1 MPILYGTFLLVLGLI
16 IGSFLNVVIFRLPK
30 HESIVYGPSHCM
42 NCNEKIKPYDLIP
55 VLSYLILGGKCR
67 HCGTKISIR
76 YPMIE
81 LLNGLLYLGIF
92 AFFGLTLDSVL
103 MMVFSSTLL
112 VIAMIDFDTMDVYDG
127 TLIVILLLAIIRL
140 ITNISSF
147 PSAILGGLV
156 VSIPLYIIAI
166 LTQGIGGGD
175 VKLMGVAG
183 FFLGIK
189 VTLVGTFLGILMGG
203 LWGVILMLFFKKEGK
218 AMIPFGPFLCFGL
231 YTALLYGVQIADWYL
246 GLIFG

>member
-1 MPILYGTFLLVLGLI
+1 MPILYGAFLLILGLI
-16 IGSFLNVVIFRLPK
+16 FGSFLNVVIYRLPK

-55 VLSYLILGGKCR
+55 ALSYLILGGKCR

-92 AFFGLTLDSVL
+92 TFYGLTLDSLL
-103 MMVFSSTLL
+103 MMAFSSTLL

-127 TLIVILLLAIIRL
+127 TLVVILLLAIIRL

-203 LWGVILMLFFKKEGK
+203 LWGVILMLFYKKAGK
-218 AMIPFGPFLCFGL
+218 AMIPFGPFLCVGM
-231 YTALLYGVQIADWYL
+231 YIALLYGIQIADWYL

>member
-1 MPILYGTFLLVLGLI
+1 MTILYGTLLFIFGLI
-16 IGSFLNVVIFRLPK
+16 IGSFLNVVIYRLPK

-42 NCNEKIKPYDLIP
+42 NCNEKIRPYDLIP
-55 VLSYLILGGKCR
+55 VLSYLVLGGKCR

-81 LLNGLLYLGIF
+81 LLNGFLYLGIF
-92 AFFGLTLDSVL
+92 AFYGLTLDGLL
-103 MMVFSSTLL
+103 MMAFSSTLL
-112 VIAMIDFDTMDVYDG
+112 VIAMIDFDTMDIYDG
-127 TLIVILLLAIIRL
+127 ALIVILLLAIIRL

-203 LWGVILMLFFKKEGK
+203 LWGVILMLFFKKAGK
-218 AMIPFGPFLCFGL
+218 AMIPFGPFLCSGM
-231 YTALLYGVQIADWYL
+231 YIALLYGLPIADWYL

>member
-1 MPILYGTFLLVLGLI
+1 MPILYGTLLLIFGLI
-16 IGSFLNVVIFRLPK
+16 IGSFLNVVIYRLPK

-67 HCGTKISIR
+67 NCGAKISGR

-81 LLNGLLYLGIF
+81 LLNGFLYLGIF
-92 AFFGLTLDSVL
+92 AFFGLTLDSLLL
-103 MMVFSSTLL
+103 MAFSSTLL

-127 TLIVILLLAIIRL
+127 TLIVILLLAIFRL

-183 FFLGIK
+183 FFLGIN

-203 LWGVILMLFFKKEGK
+203 LWGVILMLLFKKEGK
-218 AMIPFGPFLCFGL
+218 AMIPFGPFLCVGM
-231 YTALLYGVQIADWYL
+231 YIALLYGVQIADWYL